1 MSGILG
7 IPAKWILLSAPA
19 PKLDRRDVLEP
30 TVPAGALVGENEWKA
45 AYRERAA
52 EL

>member
-7 IPAKWILLSAPA
+7 IPAKWILLSAPV
-19 PKLDRRDVLEP
+19 PKLDRRDVLEL
-30 TVPAGALVGENEWKA
+30 TVPAGALAGENEWKA
-45 AYRERAA
+45 TYRKRAG